1 MDESLESKK
10 QSGTAN
16 KTVII
21 AVIVVLLAAIA
32 VLAFFLLRRDNKN
45 VIGYATEARV
55 MLDQESLQAAMD
67 EARRNAAGNSV
78 GLRYQNDAYS
88 EDGTTFTCR
97 IINSEVNLYDMFLTI
112 FADAELTDQIF
123 LSGLVPPGSGFES
136 ITLDH
141 ANVVTAP
148 TEAWEETDGFNATV
162 AFTFSPVKTYT
173 ITVGTVSNSGSVTVS
188 PTSAPAGATVTIT
201 GTGANAE
208 TAATYTVTPADTNIP
223 AITVTPDPDDALS
236 GTFTMPASNV
246 TITGS
251 MT

>member
-141 ANVVTAP
+141 ALDPGDHTVYVAVTQV
-148 TEAWEETDGFNATV
+148 TNDEETGEQVIRRQVMHTMEFHV
-162 AFTFSPVKTYT
+162 A
-173 ITVGTVSNSGSVTVS
+173 
-188 PTSAPAGATVTIT
+188 
-201 GTGANAE
+201 E
-208 TAATYTVTPADTNIP
+208 
-223 AITVTPDPDDALS
+223 
-236 GTFTMPASNV
+236 
-246 TITGS
+246 
-251 MT
+251 